1 MGLRMAVFRRLPGLA
16 GLGWP
21 WLTWLAVVLVFML
34 AFIGHVLESRAFES
48 FAFCVLTE
56 ILDLRCSEML
66 LEGVDM
72 IGVVFD
78 LAGVVSLLFIS
89 GLLL

>member
-1 MGLRMAVFRRLPGLA
+1 MAVFRRLPGLV

-21 WLTWLAVVLVFML
+21 WLAVVLVFML
-34 AFIGHVLESRAFES
+34 AFIGHVLESRAL
-48 FAFCVLTE
+48 AFCVSETDV
-56 ILDLRCSEML
+56 LDLRCSEML

-72 IGVVFD
+72 IGYGVVFD